1 MRSFFVEPSEIS
13 GSQAI
18 ITGSEARHLVSVLRL
33 DVGACVQLF
42 DGTGATY
49 QAEIL
54 SIAKGRVELRV
65 STRDE
70 PTALKAKLF
79 LGQAL
84 LKGKKMDVV
93 IQKTTELG
101 IAGLY
106 PFSSEYVNV
115 PDITGSRAER
125 RLERWRKISREA
137 CKQCNRPQPPECY
150 PVVFFDTF
158 LEEVSRADIARKLIF
173 WEEEKAQG
181 LQDVIKESVS
191 CSTMILIGPEGG
203 FSTVEVEKARAV
215 GFQPVTLGKRILR
228 AETAAIAA
236 VSILQYLL
244 GNLG

>member
-1 MRSFFVEPSEIS
+1 MRRFFVNPSEITNS
-13 GSQAI
+13 KAI

-33 DVGACVQLF
+33 NIGARVQLF

-49 QAEIL
+49 QAEVSGI
-54 SIAKGRVELRV
+54 SKGRVELII
-65 STRDE
+65 SLRDE
-70 PTALKAKLF
+70 PVQMTTNLF

-106 PFSSEYVNV
+106 PFISDFSNNRHLAAARE
-115 PDITGSRAER
+115 SR

-150 PVVFFDTF
+150 PVVFFDKF
-158 LEEVSRADIARKLIF
+158 LEEVSTADFDRKLIF

-181 LQDVIKESVS
+181 LQEIIKEGGSG
-191 CSTMILIGPEGG
+191 STMILIGPEGG
-203 FSTVEVEKARAV
+203 FSTVEVEKAKAA
-215 GFQPVTLGKRILR
+215 GFQPVTLGKKILR